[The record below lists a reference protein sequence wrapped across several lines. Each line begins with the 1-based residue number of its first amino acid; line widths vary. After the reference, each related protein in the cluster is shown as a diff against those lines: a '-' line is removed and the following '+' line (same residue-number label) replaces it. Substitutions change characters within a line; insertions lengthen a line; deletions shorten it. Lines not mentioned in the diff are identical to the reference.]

1 MRMRNST
8 VLYWYTTS
16 RHVPWSSRD
25 QQKTRHK
32 VPSALFQSGSTL
44 SMSFQIIIK
53 SLATHPAHACYSILE
68 PPNQNNDSSSQR
80 RACNQWLPSRPTLS
94 TPPSRTRRPSRR
106 RSSCSLSSGTSFLGQ
121 PATITRTH
129 YHANKITEEWTGPK
143 RFRTPPTRSSP
154 PPAAPLPAP
163 SRRNPCCGA

>member
-1 MRMRNST
+1 MRNST

-68 PPNQNNDSSSQR
+68 PLTTTRIMPPRLNGEHATSGF
-80 RACNQWLPSRPTLS
+80 LPGLPCPLHCPEPGED
-94 TPPSRTRRPSRR
+94 PPE
-106 RSSCSLSSGTSFLGQ
+106 RSPPKLSSGTSFLGQ
-121 PATITRTH
+121 ITKPTITQTRSLR
-129 YHANKITEEWTGPK
+129 TGPTGP
-143 RFRTPPTRSSP
+143 RTPPPRSSP
-154 PPAAPLPAP
+154 PAAAPLPAP